1 MKIKVSVPA
10 TSANIGSGFDALGL
24 AVTLYNT
31 VTFEESEVLD
41 ISSADGTRIP
51 RGESN
56 LVYRSAK
63 GLFEKVGKQI
73 PPLKITQTN
82 PIPMARGL
90 GSSSACIIAGL
101 LGANRMLGDV
111 LNTQELLTLATS
123 IEGHPDNVAPALLGG
138 LTSSVFEDGK
148 VYSVKRNVDE
158 TLCFAAIVPDY
169 KLLTEAARAALPKEV
184 SHKDAVYN
192 LSRAALVPAAFCEG
206 RHDLLAIAT
215 EDKLHQPYRM
225 PLMPGSKEVF
235 DMARLCGAKAVYVSG
250 AGSTVMAVAEKA
262 DAEKFYTK
270 LEKGLE
276 LLEGLDGVRKMSKS
290 YGNYIGINEP
300 AADQFGKAMSV
311 SDDLMWR
318 YYELISSKSLDEI
331 AALKKDVE
339 EGRLHPKKA
348 KEALAYEI
356 VARYHGEDQAQEALQ
371 GFNSVFA
378 DGGIPDDAPEF
389 ACEHGEAS
397 KPPVFLTDSGL
408 AASRGEAKR
417 LIKQGSLSLD
427 GERCDDA
434 ETPLEPGSYVVK
446 LGKKRFLRLT
456 VR

>member
-10 TSANIGSGFDALGL
+10 TSANVGSGFDALGL

-31 VTFEESEVLD
+31 VTFEDSEVLE
-41 ISSADGTRIP
+41 ISASDGTRIP

-111 LNTQELLTLATS
+111 LNTQELLTLATA

-158 TLCFAAIVPDY
+158 SLCFAAIVPDY

-192 LSRAALVPAAFCEG
+192 LSRAALATAAFCDG
-206 RHDLLAIAT
+206 DYSLLSVAT
-215 EDKLHQPYRM
+215 KDALHQKYRL
-225 PLMPGSKEVF
+225 PLIDGGEEMEELAQ
-235 DMARLCGAKAVYVSG
+235 DLGALAVYISG
-250 AGSTVMAVAEKA
+250 AGPTIMAV
-262 DAEKFYTK
+262 
-270 LEKGLE
+270 
-276 LLEGLDGVRKMSKS
+276 VHR
-290 YGNYIGINEP
+290 
-300 AADQFGKAMSV
+300 
-311 SDDLMWR
+311 DD
-318 YYELISSKSLDEI
+318 
-331 AALKKDVE
+331 E
-339 EGRLHPKKA
+339 EFFARA
-348 KEALAYEI
+348 KESLPQSEKLKHFT
-356 VARYHGEDQAQEALQ
+356 VHRLL
-371 GFNSVFA
+371 
-378 DGGIPDDAPEF
+378 PDNVGA
-389 ACEHGEAS
+389 
-397 KPPVFLTDSGL
+397 T
-408 AASRGEAKR
+408 
-417 LIKQGSLSLD
+417 
-427 GERCDDA
+427 
-434 ETPLEPGSYVVK
+434 VK
-446 LGKKRFLRLT
+446 
-456 VR
+456 

>member
-1 MKIKVSVPA
+1 MELKTCEYCG
-10 TSANIGSGFDALGL
+10 TSFDASLRQCPLCGKAAEPAVAEPIVLKSDGETAAPRRREKGGKRLAKNRAKPAAKPAEQTENPYVIPKGMMKAICIILGA
-24 AVTLYNT
+24 AVAAGAAFAIYNLKWFAPKDKTDDTQQTIQAEPQPTEPQQPSKEQYMNEEDYTPPKQEETQGEQPAATVACTALTLSTNT

-262 DAEKFYTK
+262 EAEKFYSK

-276 LLEGLDGVRKMSKS
+276 LLEGLDGC
-290 YGNYIGINEP
+290 
-300 AADQFGKAMSV
+300 
-311 SDDLMWR
+311 
-318 YYELISSKSLDEI
+318 
-331 AALKKDVE
+331 
-339 EGRLHPKKA
+339 
-348 KEALAYEI
+348 EAFTL
-356 VARYHGEDQAQEALQ
+356 
-371 GFNSVFA
+371 
-378 DGGIPDDAPEF
+378 
-389 ACEHGEAS
+389 
-397 KPPVFLTDSGL
+397 
-408 AASRGEAKR
+408 
-417 LIKQGSLSLD
+417 
-427 GERCDDA
+427 
-434 ETPLEPGSYVVK
+434 
-446 LGKKRFLRLT
+446 LRLDADNTGAT
-456 VR
+456 VE

>member
-169 KLLTEAARAALPKEV
+169 KLLTEAAPCPKRSPTRTRYITFRALRWCPPPSARADMTCWPLPPRI
-184 SHKDAVYN
+184 SCT
-192 LSRAALVPAAFCEG
+192 SP
-206 RHDLLAIAT
+206 
-215 EDKLHQPYRM
+215 
-225 PLMPGSKEVF
+225 
-235 DMARLCGAKAVYVSG
+235 
-250 AGSTVMAVAEKA
+250 TVC
-262 DAEKFYTK
+262 
-270 LEKGLE
+270 
-276 LLEGLDGVRKMSKS
+276 R
-290 YGNYIGINEP
+290 
-300 AADQFGKAMSV
+300 
-311 SDDLMWR
+311 
-318 YYELISSKSLDEI
+318 
-331 AALKKDVE
+331 
-339 EGRLHPKKA
+339 
-348 KEALAYEI
+348 
-356 VARYHGEDQAQEALQ
+356 
-371 GFNSVFA
+371 
-378 DGGIPDDAPEF
+378 
-389 ACEHGEAS
+389 
-397 KPPVFLTDSGL
+397 
-408 AASRGEAKR
+408 
-417 LIKQGSLSLD
+417 
-427 GERCDDA
+427 
-434 ETPLEPGSYVVK
+434 
-446 LGKKRFLRLT
+446 
-456 VR
+456 

>member
-270 LEKGLE
+270 LEKGPRVSAYDKEIIHARLFIHIDRFCAHETAFLIHDLE
-276 LLEGLDGVRKMSKS
+276 AFL
-290 YGNYIGINEP
+290 
-300 AADQFGKAMSV
+300 F
-311 SDDLMWR
+311 
-318 YYELISSKSLDEI
+318 
-331 AALKKDVE
+331 
-339 EGRLHPKKA
+339 LH
-348 KEALAYEI
+348 
-356 VARYHGEDQAQEALQ
+356 
-371 GFNSVFA
+371 FA
-378 DGGIPDDAPEF
+378 WPPNFDF
-389 ACEHGEAS
+389 ASCFS
-397 KPPVFLTDSGL
+397 L
-408 AASRGEAKR
+408 AAQPGAICPSRSVC
-417 LIKQGSLSLD
+417 L
-427 GERCDDA
+427 
-434 ETPLEPGSYVVK
+434 PP
-446 LGKKRFLRLT
+446 
-456 VR
+456 